1 MLIGDTLSFNNPIL
15 FIKSISNNKNINII
29 KLYCKLD
36 YEKSIFQ
43 ATEAKLNRHTT
54 RVFKHNRN
62 SITYL

>member
-15 FIKSISNNKNINII
+15 FIKSISNNKFTNII

-43 ATEAKLNRHTT
+43 ATEA
-54 RVFKHNRN
+54 
-62 SITYL
+62 